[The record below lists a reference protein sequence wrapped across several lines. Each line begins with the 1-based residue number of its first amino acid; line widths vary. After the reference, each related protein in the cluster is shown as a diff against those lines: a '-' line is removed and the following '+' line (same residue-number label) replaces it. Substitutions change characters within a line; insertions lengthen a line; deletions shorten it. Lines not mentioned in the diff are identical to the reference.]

1 MSYKPKHCNEC
12 GEKIE
17 RANWG
22 FTTSRRFC
30 DLCGTNF
37 GHLDWIPRIAVCA
50 AIIFAIALAGLAFRK
65 TEKDLVISTVQTT
78 PNNLTNDNK
87 NVVPQTEAAARNAN
101 SGIAQT
107 ANVNSTGQQQNIKPA
122 AFGSVA
128 KPSEK
133 IKTAENQPNAAASA
147 ETVYFCGAQTK
158 KGTPCTRRVKGGGRC
173 WQHENQAAMLSPEK
187 LRAN

>member
-22 FTTSRRFC
+22 LTTSRRFC

-50 AIIFAIALAGLAFRK
+50 AIIFAIALVGFAFRK
-65 TEKDLVISTVQTT
+65 TEKDLIISTGQSL
-78 PNNLTNDNK
+78 PNSSTNGNK
-87 NVVPQTEAAARNAN
+87 NIVSQTNAAAGNAN
-101 SGIAQT
+101 SAIVQSE
-107 ANVNSTGQQQNIKPA
+107 NVNSTAQRNMKPA

-128 KPSEK
+128 QPSEK
-133 IKTAENQPNAAASA
+133 IKSAENQPSAAASA

-173 WQHENQAAMLSPEK
+173 WQHENQAAMMSPEK
-187 LRAN
+187 LLAN